1 MKILKLMSILIIIT
15 LTGCTSS
22 SNSPKV
28 KQLSVKQIEYFD
40 SAIEITALQSEALI
54 LATEKLIEQ
63 AKGRV
68 DLAEEIRKSSAEKAM
83 QKSMSGKDAREV
95 AAKLSRVTMEAVENR
110 RKLDENFEKITR
122 KTRELNTY
130 LQKMKEIQVA
140 MDAYIV
146 SEKSGEAVVENT
158 YYTIENMI
166 RTVNEMTPKIKREIQ
181 EISVLLNEIG
191 DIPDI
196 PDTLVPEDG
205 EKQV

>member
-1 MKILKLMSILIIIT
+1 MKILKLVSILMIVL
-15 LTGCTSS
+15 LTSCTSS

-54 LATEKLIEQ
+54 LATEKLIIQ
-63 AKGRV
+63 AKNRV
-68 DLAEEIRKSSAEKAM
+68 DLSEEIKRVSAEKTM
-83 QKSMSGKDAREV
+83 QKSLSGKDAREV

-110 RKLDENFEKITR
+110 RKLDENLEKITR

-146 SEKSGEAVVENT
+146 SEKSGEAVVENS

-166 RTVNEMTPKIKREIQ
+166 RTVNDMTPKIKGEIE
-181 EISVLLNEIG
+181 EISVLLDEIG
-191 DIPDI
+191 EIPEI
-196 PDTLVPEDG
+196 RETMGSED
-205 EKQV
+205 ERKQA

>member
-1 MKILKLMSILIIIT
+1 MKILKLMSIMIIII

-54 LATEKLIEQ
+54 LATEKLIAQ
-63 AKGRV
+63 AKNRV
-68 DLAEEIRKSSAEKAM
+68 DLSEEIRRVSAEKAM
-83 QKSMSGKDAREV
+83 QRTLSGKDAREV
-95 AAKLSRVTMEAVENR
+95 ASRLSRVTMEAVENR
-110 RKLDENFEKITR
+110 RKLDENLEKITR

-146 SEKSGEAVVENT
+146 SEKSGEAVVENS

-166 RTVNEMTPKIKREIQ
+166 RTVNDMTPKIRREIK
-181 EISVLLNEIG
+181 EILVILNEIEK
-191 DIPDI
+191 IPEI
-196 PDTLVPEDG
+196 QNLVD
-205 EKQV
+205 EKEEA

>member
-15 LTGCTSS
+15 LIGCTSS

-63 AKGRV
+63 AKNRV
-68 DLAEEIRKSSAEKAM
+68 DLTEEIRKSSAEKAM

-110 RKLDENFEKITR
+110 RKLDENLEKITR

-146 SEKSGEAVVENT
+146 SEKSGEAVVENS

-166 RTVNEMTPKIKREIQ
+166 RTVSEMTPKIKREIQ
-181 EISVLLNEIG
+181 EISILLNEIG
-191 DIPDI
+191 DIPEI
-196 PDTLVPEDG
+196 PDTLVPEDD
-205 EKQV
+205 EKQA